1 MKLVNKVF
9 TGQLVYF
16 FNKKFPKVTMGPV
29 FINVEM

>member
-1 MKLVNKVF
+1 MRLVNKVF

-16 FNKKFPKVTMGPV
+16 FNKNLPKVTMGPV